1 MARQYRQYNS
11 KVEFPAKWGIGSRK
25 FRILCECFW
34 IFFATLSHILSAK
47 FCIFCFPS
55 QNSFSH
61 FFAKVFVR
69 WKPFSR
75 VKVIVWKKL
84 DDKKL
89 GDFFPLMFLQQTF
102 LSFMCLAA
110 GQSLN
115 HNFRKK
121 NSRPIKKIISG
132 RKKVWSGV

>member
-1 MARQYRQYNS
+1 MARQY
-11 KVEFPAKWGIGSRK
+11 KSRVSSEMGK
-25 FRILCECFW
+25 SVRENFLFCANAFDF
-34 IFFATLSHILSAK
+34 FFATLSHILSAK

-55 QNSFSH
+55 KKSFSH

-89 GDFFPLMFLQQTF
+89 GDFFPLMFLQPKF

-121 NSRPIKKIISG
+121 TNSRPIKKIISG